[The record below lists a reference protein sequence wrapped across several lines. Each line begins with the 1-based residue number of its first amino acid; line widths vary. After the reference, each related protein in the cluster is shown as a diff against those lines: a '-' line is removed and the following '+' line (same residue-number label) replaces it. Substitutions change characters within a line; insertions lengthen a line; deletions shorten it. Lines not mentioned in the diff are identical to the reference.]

1 MNEIKTKILENLK
14 RLSKKKVNENDEVKS
29 LEIDSLDLAELII
42 DAEDEFGISIS
53 DEEILNIKFVSDI
66 TNLITSKIQNK

>member
-14 RLSKKKVNENDEVKS
+14 RLSKKKVNENDEIKS